1 MSEAD
6 SALFQGETPFHVLGG
21 IVTVRGF
28 GPVAFL
34 ALLGS
39 IALSILAAFRGAVE
53 ETGRSLLLFSQAVS
67 WMARP
72 PYRIR
77 ELVRQM
83 DAIGVQ
89 SVELI
94 CITGAF
100 TGMVMALQS
109 DIALSR
115 YRAEGLIGAA
125 VALSL
130 ARELGPVLT
139 ALMVVGRA
147 GSAIAAELGTMRSTE
162 QIDAL
167 SSMAVEPVQYL
178 VVPRIVAAILM
189 LPLLTILF
197 EFFGMM
203 GAYFTV
209 TLQLGIDWATF
220 MTSVREYLQL
230 SDITHGL
237 FKSVFFGLVFS
248 LVSCTKGFYVTGG
261 AVGVAKA
268 TTRAVV
274 ISSLFVLAS
283 DYFLTAVLF

>member
-1 MSEAD
+1 MEK
-6 SALFQGETPFHVLGG
+6 
-21 IVTVRGF
+21 
-28 GPVAFL
+28 VAFL
-34 ALLGS
+34 ALLGT
-39 IALSILAAFRGAVE
+39 ITLNIVAAAQGALE
-53 ETGRSLLLFSQAVS
+53 EAGRSVILLYQAVV
-67 WMARP
+67 WMVRP
-72 PYRIR
+72 PYRSR
-77 ELVRQM
+77 EVVRQM
-83 DAIGVQ
+83 DSIGVQ

-100 TGMVMALQS
+100 TGMVLALQS

-162 QIDAL
+162 QVDAL
-167 SSMAVEPVQYL
+167 ASMAVEPVQYL
-178 VVPRIVAAILM
+178 VVPRIIAATVV

-197 EFFGMM
+197 EFFGMI
-203 GAYFTV
+203 GAYLTV
-209 TLQLGIDWATF
+209 TVQLGIDGATF
-220 MTSVREYLQL
+220 MNSVHDYLHL

-237 FKSVFFGLVFS
+237 FKSVFFGLIFS
-248 LVSCTKGFYVTGG
+248 VVSCSKGFFVSGG
-261 AVGVAKA
+261 AVGVGKA

-274 ISSLFVLAS
+274 ISSLLILAS
-283 DYFLTAVLF
+283 DYFLTALLF